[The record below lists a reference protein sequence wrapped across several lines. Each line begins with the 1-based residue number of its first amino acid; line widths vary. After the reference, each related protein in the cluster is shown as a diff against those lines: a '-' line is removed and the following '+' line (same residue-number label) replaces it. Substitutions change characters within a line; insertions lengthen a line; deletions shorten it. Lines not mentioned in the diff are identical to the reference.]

1 MVIKLRHMMQR
12 KEGQKGFTLIEL
24 VVVMAIL
31 AVIAAL
37 AVPKV
42 GTVLNESKA
51 KAHNNNL
58 DLIAHAAE
66 LYYDQKNSLPTD
78 INTLVSNHYL
88 KTVPAVPHQD
98 IGNAYSLGTTAN
110 GVILSPGSCNY
121 TGQSFSAASSTT
133 YTF

>member
-1 MVIKLRHMMQR
+1 MFKRT
-12 KEGQKGFTLIEL
+12 EGQKGFTLIEL

-66 LYYDQKNSLPTD
+66 LYYDQKGTLPTD
-78 INTLVSNHYL
+78 MTTLVDDHYL
-88 KTVPAVPHQD
+88 KAIPGVPHKD
-98 IGNAYSLGTTAN
+98 IGSEYSLSITAN
-110 GVILSPGSCNY
+110 GVVITPGLCKY
-121 TGQSFSAASSTT
+121 DGGSFSVVSGGTT

>member
-1 MVIKLRHMMQR
+1 MLMKLRNMI
-12 KEGQKGFTLIEL
+12 KGNEGQKGFTLIEL
-24 VVVMAIL
+24 IVVMAIL
-31 AVIAAL
+31 ALLAAL

-66 LYYDQKNSLPTD
+66 LYYDQKGTLPTD
-78 INTLVSNHYL
+78 MSTLVNNHYL
-88 KTVPAVPHQD
+88 KTIPGVPNQD
-98 IGNAYSLGTTAN
+98 IGSGYSLGTVSN
-110 GVILSPGSCNY
+110 GIVLSPGSCNY
-121 TGQSFSAASSTT
+121 NGTSFTSSASTT